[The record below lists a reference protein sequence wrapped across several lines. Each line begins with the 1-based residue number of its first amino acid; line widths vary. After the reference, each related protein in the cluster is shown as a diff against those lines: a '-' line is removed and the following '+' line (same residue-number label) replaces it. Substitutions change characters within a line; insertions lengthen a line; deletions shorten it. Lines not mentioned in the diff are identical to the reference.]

1 MTLTNLPKN
10 KKAILL
16 KRPENEI
23 TDDLFEI
30 MEDKKINLLIF
41 SKDKINS
48 QTKKSLINDS
58 FFGITPVQFSLY
70 NSNFFVCSY

>member
-23 TDDLFEI
+23 TDDLF
-30 MEDKKINLLIF
+30 KIIDEECIEPNDDELLIRVDTIAIDAWIRTHLMRVVIMIHR
-41 SKDKINS
+41 S
-48 QTKKSLINDS
+48 
-58 FFGITPVQFSLY
+58 
-70 NSNFFVCSY
+70 

>member
-30 MEDKKINLLIF
+30 IDVEWIEPSDDEVLIRV
-41 SKDKINS
+41 NS
-48 QTKKSLINDS
+48 I
-58 FFGITPVQFSLY
+58 GIVSGIRKTFD
-70 NSNFFVCSY
+70 

>member
-23 TDDLFEI
+23 TDDLF
-30 MEDKKINLLIF
+30 KIIDEECIEPMMMSFLLE
-41 SKDKINS
+41 
-48 QTKKSLINDS
+48 LI
-58 FFGITPVQFSLY
+58 Q
-70 NSNFFVCSY
+70 

>member
-30 MEDKKINLLIF
+30 IDEECIEPNDDELLIRVCLLYT
-41 SKDKINS
+41 SPS
-48 QTKKSLINDS
+48 PRDS
-58 FFGITPVQFSLY
+58 
-70 NSNFFVCSY
+70 

>member
-23 TDDLFEI
+23 TDDLFKIIDEECI
-30 MEDKKINLLIF
+30 DREDGIWCISDSILGSCIHGQYHETSCVDMVLAMYAA
-41 SKDKINS
+41 S
-48 QTKKSLINDS
+48 QN
-58 FFGITPVQFSLY
+58 
-70 NSNFFVCSY
+70 